1 MRDKPADSSVEAL
14 DHAVGLRMPGWG
26 EPVFDAE
33 LGTGDVEGMVSRG
46 SFAGARESIRELKP
60 LSVKT
65 FLITIGATPLSR
77 RRKSVLLTSD

>member
-1 MRDKPADSSVEAL
+1 ML
-14 DHAVGLRMPGWG
+14 
-26 EPVFDAE
+26 DAE
-33 LGTGDVEGMVSRG
+33 CGVGEIEGVIAG
-46 SFAGARESIRELKP
+46 GLLAGARESIRELKP